1 MSIVRELAYLH
12 VLASDIWFNRTMST
26 VSCFVDGKPGGAIP
40 VSDRGFLYGHGL
52 FETMRLWE
60 GELPLLEFHLARLAE
75 GARKLSLCCDLDT
88 LRLELMHSL
97 SAFPIKGVVK
107 LILTAGDGRR
117 GYRPH
122 GESKSRCVIQFF
134 ELEPSPA
141 IDRLQVCDYR
151 LPHNS
156 TLAGIKHLNRLDQ
169 VIAAAE
175 LAPGCDGLLLDQEGK
190 VTEALS
196 SNIFVL
202 SGGRWLT
209 PSLSKAGVS
218 GVMRAVLKR
227 EVFPALGLLSTDIEM
242 ELDILRAAQEVFV
255 CNAVVG
261 ITPVAEVAGIR
272 RWSTTPQTESLRAKL
287 AERYL
292 CFSA

>member
-1 MSIVRELAYLH
+1 MSA
-12 VLASDIWFNRTMST
+12 

-52 FETMRLWE
+52 FETMRLLQ
-60 GELPLLEFHLARLAE
+60 GELPLLEFHLARLGE
-75 GARKLSLCCDLDT
+75 DARKLSLNCDLDR
-88 LRLELMHSL
+88 LRLELMDSL
-97 SAFPIKGVVK
+97 NTFPVQGVVK

-134 ELEPSPA
+134 ELERGPA
-141 IDRLQVCDYR
+141 IHRLQVCDYR
-151 LPHNS
+151 LPHNPV
-156 TLAGIKHLNRLDQ
+156 LAGIKHLNRLDQ
-169 VIAAAE
+169 VTAAAE

-190 VTEALS
+190 VIEALS

-202 SGGRWLT
+202 SEGQWLT

-218 GVMRAVLKR
+218 GVMRTVLKR
-227 EVFPALGLLSTDIEM
+227 EIFPALGLVATDIEM
-242 ELDILRAAQEVFV
+242 DLNVLRAAQEVFI

-261 ITPVAEVAGIR
+261 ITPVAEVVGIG
-272 RWSTTPQTESLRAKL
+272 RWSMTPQTELLKTKL
-287 AERYL
+287 AEQYL